1 MFNFQHTQLLVID
14 EIGKME
20 MLSKT
25 FTSVISKLFNQ
36 NDRVIIAT
44 IPQAKGKPL
53 NLVETI
59 SKQSDTSVIQVC
71 YRGYLSDISS
81 SYFSVQ
87 VKSGACYIMGEWGRV
102 QNKIK

>member
-20 MLSKT
+20 MYSKT
-25 FTSVISKLFNQ
+25 FTSVISKLFSQ

-44 IPQAKGKPL
+44 IPQAKGKTL

-59 SKQSDTSVIQVC
+59 SKQSDTSVIQVW
-71 YRGYLSDISS
+71 YAIS
-81 SYFSVQ
+81 
-87 VKSGACYIMGEWGRV
+87 
-102 QNKIK
+102 